1 MGARLT
7 FRLRAHLLL
16 TLLTA
21 MFATSVAAQN
31 RVSENTLY
39 GGLVKLPGTADHR
52 FQASTAPF
60 PLPQADPSIMARPG
74 NRGAAGAAA
83 RLILV
88 HPEIRGLLLLDQG
101 RVVFSGLG
109 PGASADTQF
118 YGMSMSKS
126 LMSLAVGQALCRGLI
141 RDLSDR
147 ASDYL
152 PGLKREPNY
161 GRASIADLLTMRS
174 GAALNRRAGSPDI
187 TGFGYGRRSFGWLTR
202 TGKTDVPSLI
212 WGPLRDSIPAAD
224 RAPFPPGDT
233 FIYSNGDSEALGLL
247 LRQVS
252 GKTFA
257 RFFADTVLSQVP
269 LQHDGHIEQDRLGN
283 GLVSRGFQFALHDW
297 GRLAQWVM
305 LARGR
310 DDCFGH
316 YLRQAT
322 SRQTANACVRTCVG
336 RQWASYGYQMW
347 MDHYDMSGYWWLG
360 YGGQTVATDPVS
372 GRILVKFSTHVTGAG
387 NRALGRLY
395 RDWTAAGQRVVPD

>member
-1 MGARLT
+1 MRARVT
-7 FRLRAHLLL
+7 CRLRACLLL
-16 TLLTA
+16 TFFTVML
-21 MFATSVAAQN
+21 ATSVVAKN

-39 GGLVKLPGTADHR
+39 GGLVKRPGTADHR
-52 FQASTAPF
+52 FPASDTPF
-60 PLPQADPSIMARPG
+60 PLLSADPSTLARPG
-74 NRGAAGAAA
+74 NRAAA
-83 RLILV
+83 QAASRLIRA

-101 RVVFSGLG
+101 SVIFSGLG

-152 PGLKREPNY
+152 PDLKREPNY

-187 TGFGYGRRSFGWLTR
+187 TDFGHGRRSFGWLAR
-202 TGKTDVPSLI
+202 TGTTDVPSLI

-224 RAPFPPGDT
+224 RAAFTPGDT

-257 RFFADTVLSQVP
+257 RFFAETVLSQVP

-297 GRLAQWVM
+297 GRLAQWM
-305 LARGR
+305 MQARGQ

-322 SRQTANACVRTCVG
+322 TRRAANACVRTCVA

-347 MDHYDMSGYWWLG
+347 MDHYDMTGYWWLG
-360 YGGQTVATDPVS
+360 YGGQSVATDPAG
-372 GRILVKFSTHVTGAG
+372 GRILVKFSTHVTRSGH
-387 NRALGRLY
+387 RALGKLY
-395 RDWTAAGQRVVPD
+395 RDWTAAGHRAAPD